1 MHTDNLLEMRGN
13 FTPADL
19 GPGNKIEFSRMS
31 FLDINIFYS
40 SLCHKTTLIYSNPK
54 QRFMNQKNIFKIIL
68 ISFFIYSCSAKVTES
83 EPQTGQAPLSILD
96 GKHPLNEYFNLIRK
110 NETAKAEKVLTAWVP
125 SNQRESY
132 YKDFFKA
139 QLANNEEQYW
149 NLYLSLKKSKTLQR
163 LQLESLKNILDLSLK
178 SNKFNLPLTQFK
190 KESKVMIKRMRGLP
204 EGLDF
209 EMTYLRWVKNNNLVA
224 ELCKTERSRWLSQTS
239 LKLSEVMD
247 GLKECSMDFDDEI
260 YRTRLLIFSGEEKKA
275 QEELNEFI
283 ESKKMADWQKAYLQA
298 VYYSNMGDPTQA
310 FKNVAKYEKELLDSE
325 DYRDNLFYIAQRAG
339 ELGKAEEIINKIIE
353 RVSSAKEKK
362 EFTFQ
367 KALLFYQT
375 KRYSEAITLFD
386 GLIKNHPSLRKKR
399 KSTEFDDLTW
409 LRAWCYYLNRDYQ
422 QAKIALTKNREWAK
436 DKTRNLYWLAMS
448 EAGLGNNTKA
458 YGYFKDLASPVLE
471 AKFFNYYNYLAWL
484 RFENSKNTVIS
495 DLLKTQISVI
505 KSGRGQYLLPD
516 GSSNPQQLVTDY
528 QTLFEDINQ
537 TDEGD
542 IQVVNQ
548 ESRVAD
554 ESDIAPIKLDSSS
567 ALKKEINWADQLLVW
582 GYADFAKWHLYE
594 VEKSFKTRASAEPL
608 IQYYLEKK
616 FYYRSLSL
624 MQKVNSPQNKKLSLR
639 DDELLWRALYPK
651 AYQQVA
657 STESTLRNIHPYLIW
672 SIMKAETQFKYDA
685 VSPVG
690 AVGLM
695 QFMPYTSLKV
705 AQLLDEKKLTKELF
719 QPHVAI
725 QYGAMYLKKLSAEFD
740 GQLPLIAAAYNGGP
754 HRVKLWLRHLGD
766 VDFDVFVEHIPF
778 VETRTYVKRVL
789 SYYNT
794 YQKIYDDRFD
804 FKKSVWMIE
813 KNKFKLIEPIS
824 LKEEWDLQVKR

>member
-399 KSTEFDDLTW
+399 KSTGLVSREPPQSW
-409 LRAWCYYLNRDYQ
+409 LWP
-422 QAKIALTKNREWAK
+422 
-436 DKTRNLYWLAMS
+436 M
-448 EAGLGNNTKA
+448 
-458 YGYFKDLASPVLE
+458 
-471 AKFFNYYNYLAWL
+471 
-484 RFENSKNTVIS
+484 
-495 DLLKTQISVI
+495 
-505 KSGRGQYLLPD
+505 
-516 GSSNPQQLVTDY
+516 
-528 QTLFEDINQ
+528 
-537 TDEGD
+537 
-542 IQVVNQ
+542 
-548 ESRVAD
+548 
-554 ESDIAPIKLDSSS
+554 
-567 ALKKEINWADQLLVW
+567 
-582 GYADFAKWHLYE
+582 H
-594 VEKSFKTRASAEPL
+594 
-608 IQYYLEKK
+608 
-616 FYYRSLSL
+616 
-624 MQKVNSPQNKKLSLR
+624 
-639 DDELLWRALYPK
+639 
-651 AYQQVA
+651 
-657 STESTLRNIHPYLIW
+657 
-672 SIMKAETQFKYDA
+672 
-685 VSPVG
+685 
-690 AVGLM
+690 
-695 QFMPYTSLKV
+695 
-705 AQLLDEKKLTKELF
+705 
-719 QPHVAI
+719 
-725 QYGAMYLKKLSAEFD
+725 
-740 GQLPLIAAAYNGGP
+740 
-754 HRVKLWLRHLGD
+754 
-766 VDFDVFVEHIPF
+766 
-778 VETRTYVKRVL
+778 KR
-789 SYYNT
+789 
-794 YQKIYDDRFD
+794 
-804 FKKSVWMIE
+804 
-813 KNKFKLIEPIS
+813 
-824 LKEEWDLQVKR
+824 